1 MRGGELAGFAV
12 KSLIAVRDR
21 IARAAE
27 SAGRDP
33 DWITLI
39 AVSKTHPVS
48 AIQQAYDAGHRDFGE
63 SRLQELLP
71 KWEALPKDI
80 RWHFIGTLQSN
91 KAKRAAQLG
100 VVIHTIE
107 GAHQL
112 REIGK
117 GAPPEGLDGLIE
129 VNTTGEHQK
138 SGISPIALDEL
149 VSEVLNYPNVRL
161 RGLMTLGHA
170 HRNAEEQR
178 PFFRMLR
185 ELNEAMGGTW
195 LSMGMSNDFEVA
207 IQEGST
213 HVRVGTAIFGE
224 RTQA

>member
-1 MRGGELAGFAV
+1 MKALREV
-12 KSLIAVRDR
+12 EDR
-21 IARAAE
+21 IAKAAE
-27 SAGRDP
+27 GVRRDP
-33 DWITLI
+33 GSITLI

-48 AIQQAYDAGHRDFGE
+48 AIQVAYDAGHRDFGE

-80 RWHFIGTLQSN
+80 RWHFIGKLQSN

-100 VVIHTIE
+100 VAIHTIE
-107 GAHQL
+107 SAHQL
-112 REIGK
+112 REIAK
-117 GAPPEGLDGLIE
+117 GAPAEGIDGLIE
-129 VNTTGEHQK
+129 VNTTAEEQK
-138 SGISPIALDEL
+138 SGISPKALDEL

-185 ELNEAMGGTW
+185 ELKEKMGGAW
-195 LSMGMSNDFEVA
+195 LSMGMSDDFEVA

-213 HVRVGTAIFGE
+213 HVRVGTAIFGA
-224 RTQA
+224 RANA

>member
-1 MRGGELAGFAV
+1 MKALREV
-12 KSLIAVRDR
+12 QDR
-21 IARAAE
+21 IAKAAE
-27 SAGRDP
+27 GVRRDP
-33 DWITLI
+33 GSITLI

-48 AIQQAYDAGHRDFGE
+48 AIQVAYDAGHRDFGE

-80 RWHFIGTLQSN
+80 RWHFIGKLQSN

-100 VVIHTIE
+100 VAIHTIE
-107 GAHQL
+107 SAHQL
-112 REIGK
+112 REIAK
-117 GAPPEGLDGLIE
+117 GAPAEGIDGLIE
-129 VNTTGEHQK
+129 VNTTAEEQK
-138 SGISPIALDEL
+138 SGISPKALDEL

-185 ELNEAMGGTW
+185 ELNEKMGGAW
-195 LSMGMSNDFEVA
+195 LSMGMSDDFEVA

-213 HVRVGTAIFGE
+213 HVRVGTAIFGA
-224 RTQA
+224 RANA

>member
-1 MRGGELAGFAV
+1 M
-12 KSLIAVRDR
+12 KSLVAVQDR

-27 SAGRDP
+27 TSGRDP
-33 DWITLI
+33 ASVTLI

-48 AIQQAYDAGHRDFGE
+48 AIQEAYEAGHRDFGE
-63 SRLQELLP
+63 SRLQELIP
-71 KWEALPKDI
+71 KWECLPKDI
-80 RWHFIGTLQSN
+80 RWHFIGKLQSN
-91 KAKRAAQLG
+91 KAKRAAQMG

-107 GAHQL
+107 SAHQL
-112 REIGK
+112 REIAK
-117 GAPPEGLDGLIE
+117 GTPVEGLDALIE
-129 VNTTGEHQK
+129 VNTTGEEQK
-138 SGISPIALDEL
+138 SGIYPQALDEL

-185 ELNEAMGGTW
+185 ELNKAMGGAW

-213 HVRVGTAIFGE
+213 HVRVGTAVFGE